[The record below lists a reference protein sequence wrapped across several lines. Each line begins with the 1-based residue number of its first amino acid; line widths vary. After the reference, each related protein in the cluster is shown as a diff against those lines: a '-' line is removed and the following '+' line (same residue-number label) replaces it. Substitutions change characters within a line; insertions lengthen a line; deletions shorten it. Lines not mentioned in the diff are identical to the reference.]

1 MVTQDVQAGT
11 LLLVCHPLC
20 LAQGPAGIQLK
31 PAALASQLTSH
42 FQTSDQGQHTSGSV
56 EEGILKAFFD
66 GTSQTAAAMP
76 LSLAALCSTQ
86 CISHQ
91 DPETTVVQGSRNG
104 SQAGGIGSRK
114 SSNRSSSSDGSSSA
128 GSRDASNATSES
140 SNMSDYGSQ
149 LSEQRLLRVVELN
162 CFGEDS
168 GDFTAWH
175 CRGEEQT
182 SYLGL
187 YPGLAMANHSCTP
200 NSACLVLSGGQAV
213 ALRCVTDLSSGQ
225 EVCISYLGGNIFSPL
240 LKRRTLLSH
249 SYGFECGCSRCLA
262 EAAVAP
268 EVGVVLEALNTQLCT
283 TLRRDV
289 NAALVA
295 EDARALRTVRS
306 KLLQLSVSAQAE
318 LVALETRPDAGDSA
332 EERKLSIMLHSGVGL
347 CYELL
352 AMVSDA
358 LSSDGEGGSYLA
370 PQRLQLLQAVS
381 PGSYGQ
387 CELSARH
394 WIRMQAAV
402 GAEHVKT
409 RWAKEACL
417 AAHVAR
423 YGEAGWE
430 EMAGL
435 ITGHEA
441 GQDELAEVI
450 SEREAASRL
459 KKGAK
464 RWAS

>member
-1 MVTQDVQAGT
+1 
-11 LLLVCHPLC
+11 
-20 LAQGPAGIQLK
+20 
-31 PAALASQLTSH
+31 
-42 FQTSDQGQHTSGSV
+42 
-56 EEGILKAFFD
+56 
-66 GTSQTAAAMP
+66 MP

-91 DPETTVVQGSRNG
+91 DPESAEVQGSRNG
-104 SQAGGIGSRK
+104 SQAGGIGRRT
-114 SSNRSSSSDGSSSA
+114 SSNRSSSDGSSSA
-128 GSRDASNATSES
+128 GGSNAS
-140 SNMSDYGSQ
+140 SATTEGSNSPEYGSQ

-187 YPGLAMANHSCTP
+187 YPGLAMANHSCAP

-213 ALRCVTDLSSGQ
+213 ALRCATDLSSGQ
-225 EVCISYLGGNIFSPL
+225 EVCISYLGANIFSPL
-240 LKRRTLLSH
+240 LKRRALLSH
-249 SYGFECGCSRCLA
+249 SYGFECSCSRCLA
-262 EAAVAP
+262 EAAAAP

-283 TLRRDV
+283 ALRRDV

-295 EDARALRTVRS
+295 DDPRALRLARS

-318 LVALETRPDAGDSA
+318 LVALGSRPDAGEAA
-332 EERKLSIMLHSGVGL
+332 EERSLSIMLHSGVGL

-394 WIRMQAAV
+394 WIRMQAAL

-417 AAHVAR
+417 AAHAAR

-430 EMAGL
+430 EMARL